1 MLYKS
6 IIQNN
11 VTVYSIFFP
20 TSITI
25 KLTNSCNLNCSF
37 CSQGDAKN
45 VCLDVD
51 VVKQI
56 LDEAKLYGV
65 YEIIYTGGEPLLY
78 SHISEVLR
86 YGKELGFHQILV
98 TNGVNLEH
106 CIEEI
111 IAYVDNIG
119 ISIHGNETVHDS
131 IVGKVGTYRKVV
143 SNIKRIYKAET
154 KPYIT
159 LNFTISDNN
168 IECIEDVIQLSN
180 SYGCHLCVARL
191 NKIGRAEKNE
201 DIANTVGKFLEQL
214 VEDNLIKVS
223 NVIPLC
229 QMPKKYQHLCHSC
242 SAGIAS
248 VCVEANGD
256 VKMCA
261 SSSKSYG
268 SVKENSLYEI
278 WNNLEFTKFR
288 SLKWLPDLCKTCRYF
303 AQCLGG
309 CKAENNRHLFTKS
322 KDCLVTQAVELFY
335 EQCTQKRLVINFGEV
350 RRVGREYLL
359 IGRPN
364 RIVDEE
370 GFHILKQLMKT
381 KKFEDYIQKLDEEKK
396 VETVEFLYAMYRDG
410 LLTFE

>member
-1 MLYKS
+1 M
-6 IIQNN
+6 
-11 VTVYSIFFP
+11 
-20 TSITI
+20 
-25 KLTNSCNLNCSF
+25 
-37 CSQGDAKN
+37 
-45 VCLDVD
+45 
-51 VVKQI
+51 
-56 LDEAKLYGV
+56 
-65 YEIIYTGGEPLLY
+65 
-78 SHISEVLR
+78 
-86 YGKELGFHQILV
+86 
-98 TNGVNLEH
+98 
-106 CIEEI
+106 
-111 IAYVDNIG
+111 
-119 ISIHGNETVHDS
+119 
-131 IVGKVGTYRKVV
+131 
-143 SNIKRIYKAET
+143 
-154 KPYIT
+154 
-159 LNFTISDNN
+159 
-168 IECIEDVIQLSN
+168 
-180 SYGCHLCVARL
+180 
-191 NKIGRAEKNE
+191 
-201 DIANTVGKFLEQL
+201 GKFLEQL

-381 KKFEDYIQKLDEEKK
+381 KNFEDYIQKLDEEKK